1 MRLVRPITAALAW
14 MLTASVCSAAP
25 AWLIA
30 PDTESAA
37 TGQPLQLRV
46 VRPGATEPWPA
57 TLRLRLTDE
66 AGAQQELLLQR
77 SDAGASSDA
86 QHIYAAVFPD
96 LQGLVRAELADLP
109 SNRLALL
116 AQPTVTAAAPVEAA
130 PLALEESA
138 AAASTPSGEDAVL
151 PVLSVNEPMYFL
163 LGKHGNAKFQ
173 LSFKYRLFDLD
184 GLVARPLPLLG
195 SMYFGYTQTSF
206 WDLGRDSKPFRDT
219 SYRPSLFWQGSTPGA
234 GLWPDAWRAG
244 YEHES
249 NGRDSENSRSI
260 DMLFLQPT
268 WREEFASGNVLSI
281 SPKLY
286 LYLDREDNP
295 DIHHYRGYAEWN
307 AQYGRDDGW
316 LLAAKYRQGSEGYA
330 SIQLD
335 ASYPLGTRIFSNIG
349 SFVHLQWFSGYGET
363 LLDYDRHR
371 DDQLRLGI
379 SIVR

>member
-1 MRLVRPITAALAW
+1 MRSGRLAVAAMAW
-14 MLTASVCSAAP
+14 ALTAPICGAAP

-30 PDTESAA
+30 GDTESVA
-37 TGQPLQLRV
+37 TGQPLRLQV
-46 VRPGATEPWPA
+46 VKPSGVDAWPA
-57 TLRLRLTDE
+57 TLRLRL
-66 AGAQQELLLQR
+66 AGENGKQTELLLRR
-77 SDAGASSDA
+77 SAAGESSVQQA
-86 QHIYAAVFPD
+86 YVAVFPD
-96 LQGLVRAELADLP
+96 LQGLVRAELADLS

-116 AQPTVTAAAPVEAA
+116 APHAATAPAPVEAA
-130 PLALEESA
+130 PPQA
-138 AAASTPSGEDAVL
+138 AAASAPAATGEDAAL
-151 PVLSVNEPMYFL
+151 PVLSVHDPMYFL

-184 GLVARPLPLLG
+184 GLIARPFPLLG

-206 WDLGRDSKPFRDT
+206 WDLGSDSKPFRDT
-219 SYRPSLFWQGSTPGA
+219 SYRPSLFWQGGTPGT

-249 NGRDSENSRSI
+249 NGRDSEDSRSI
-260 DMLFLQPT
+260 DMLFLQPS
-268 WREEFASGNVLSI
+268 WREEFADGNVLAI

-295 DIHHYRGYAEWN
+295 DIDHYRGYAEWN

-316 LLAAKYRQGSEGYA
+316 LLAAKYRQGHEGHA
-330 SIQLD
+330 SLQLD
-335 ASYPLGTRIFSNIG
+335 ASYPLGARIFSNIG